1 MFNFHWKKPIPTI
14 FIRNRLYLPLLVTY
28 LAFVT
33 CGPTRDKTNLETR
46 KEYLKGVGLPIL
58 VSIQPRHNRDKKELQ
73 LFIKT
78 ENLTK
83 IKIHTFQILFFAS
96 DQNRQFLIPDEQK
109 TPELICLIP
118 KTILPDTIYKC
129 NVGPFVYSQLW
140 NSIVIHSISFTT
152 EDKVRHVISEDDIDD
167 VVIWL

>member
-1 MFNFHWKKPIPTI
+1 MFNLPGKKTIPSI
-14 FIRNRLYLPLLVTY
+14 FTRNRLYLPFFVTCLV
-28 LAFVT
+28 FVT
-33 CGPTRDKTNLETR
+33 CGPTRVKTNVDTR

-83 IKIHTFQILFFAS
+83 IKINKFQILFFAS

-118 KTILPDTIYKC
+118 KTIMPDTIYKC
-129 NVGPFVYSQLW
+129 HVGPFVYSQLW
-140 NSIVIHSISFTT
+140 DSIVIHSISFTT